1 MLYKEL
7 SIAQPFHFYFRIRTN
22 CHTIVNAIFVLQI
35 TLPFSHPY
43 LTNSSGRNIYING
56 KLSQNPYR
64 FSVNFFTTD
73 DPDDDSGSALTI
85 DIQFDERAAEFSSK
99 TCGLGNVEE
108 RANSFPFVLGEIFL
122 FTVLTT
128 EQFYAI
134 KVNDEHLYSF
144 NHRLS
149 IDSVRRL
156 GINQEQIAEIS
167 TVDLLQ
173 VYVDVS

>member
-1 MLYKEL
+1 M
-7 SIAQPFHFYFRIRTN
+7 
-22 CHTIVNAIFVLQI
+22 
-35 TLPFSHPY
+35 
-43 LTNSSGRNIYING
+43 
-56 KLSQNPYR
+56 
-64 FSVNFFTTD
+64 NFFTTD

-85 DIQFDERAAEFSSK
+85 DIRFDERAAVFSFK
-99 TCGLGNVEE
+99 TCGLGKVEE
-108 RANSFPFVLGEIFL
+108 TADSFPFVLGEIFL

-128 EQFYAI
+128 EQFYDI

-167 TVDLLQ
+167 IVDLLQ
-173 VYVDVS
+173 FYVDVS

>member
-1 MLYKEL
+1 M
-7 SIAQPFHFYFRIRTN
+7 
-22 CHTIVNAIFVLQI
+22 
-35 TLPFSHPY
+35 
-43 LTNSSGRNIYING
+43 
-56 KLSQNPYR
+56 
-64 FSVNFFTTD
+64 
-73 DPDDDSGSALTI
+73 
-85 DIQFDERAAEFSSK
+85 FSSK

-108 RANSFPFVLGEIFL
+108 RADSFPFVLGKIFL

-156 GINQEQIAEIS
+156 EINQEQIAKIS